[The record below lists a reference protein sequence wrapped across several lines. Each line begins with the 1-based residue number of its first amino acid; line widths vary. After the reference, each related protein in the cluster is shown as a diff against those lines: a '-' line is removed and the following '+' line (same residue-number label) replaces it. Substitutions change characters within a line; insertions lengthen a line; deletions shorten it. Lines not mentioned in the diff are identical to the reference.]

1 MFERSAMLRFKG
13 VSEILG
19 ALVAGALQKAGRG
32 LYFAFFS

>member
-1 MFERSAMLRFKG
+1 MFARGAVLCFKG

-19 ALVAGALQKAGRG
+19 VLMAGALQKAGRG